1 MTEILSMVYIN
12 SYQSR
17 VQHHSIHL
25 SWYLPYCYKIIFQ
38 SSTLSLTSAD
48 IGMGRAAAY
57 AYCDPV
63 IVQDSGVEYRDS
75 MVKVMRFP

>member
-1 MTEILSMVYIN
+1 MTEILPMVYKLLSIN
-12 SYQSR
+12 QDTT
-17 VQHHSIHL
+17 SIHMYY
-25 SWYLPYCYKIIFQ
+25 YLPCSNNFSIII
-38 SSTLSLTSAD
+38 TLSLTSAD

-63 IVQDSGVEYRDS
+63 IVQDSGGEYRDS

>member
-1 MTEILSMVYIN
+1 MTKILSMVYKLL
-12 SYQSR
+12 
-17 VQHHSIHL
+17 SIKSTTSFNTFVL
-25 SWYLPYCYKIIFQ
+25 VFIVLQIIFQ

-63 IVQDSGVEYRDS
+63 IVQDSGGEYRDS